1 MSKLR
6 SVPPIAAP
14 FPAPNGFFD
23 FSAPAV
29 FSDER
34 RVSAPTALEAM
45 RSQNTVIPC
54 DAAEPTQKVKAAVFS
69 LAFESAC
76 RLVLIDVEGECGLEI
91 FDGAAAL
98 AAYTVKD
105 AAEAMATLGALDAEI
120 DKRKMTGVSVPE
132 IVTVTADP
140 KGRLGDAFYRRLA
153 ELSRSANAVGA
164 YFALCSPNPL
174 ARELG
179 SAIDVS
185 AFSTASDGEIK
196 RKVRET
202 SHHLI

>member
-6 SVPPIAAP
+6 SIPPIAAP

-23 FSAPAV
+23 FSARAV

-34 RVSAPTALEAM
+34 RVDAPIALKAM

-54 DAAEPTQKVKAAVFS
+54 DADDSTQKLKSAVFA

-105 AAEAMATLGALDAEI
+105 VAEAMATLVALAAEI

-132 IVTVTADP
+132 IVTVTADL

-164 YFALCSPNPL
+164 YFALCSPNPR
-174 ARELG
+174 ARGLG
-179 SAIDVS
+179 AAIDVS
-185 AFSTASDGEIK
+185 ALSTVPDGEIE
-196 RKVRET
+196 RKVREA
-202 SHHLI
+202 SAFFI